1 MLDWL
6 DAGNAARVL
15 AEDRKITGSN
25 VKQNAAAEPD
35 TDNTV
40 YY

>member
-1 MLDWL
+1 MA
-6 DAGNAARVL
+6 DAGNTVRVP
-15 AEDRKITGSN
+15 AEDREITGSD

-35 TDNTV
+35 TDNTG